1 MPRFTV
7 YEVQEVT
14 ETRRYQYTV
23 EAETAE
29 EAIEA
34 VKCADFSVGDMEE
47 VGVMG
52 ETDYG
57 DTGHCAFPADQP
69 EPDDAWEKALA
80 ELIA

>member
-29 EAIEA
+29 DAIDIVRSGDGTEMEP
-34 VKCADFSVGDMEE
+34 VGL
-47 VGVMG
+47 MG
-52 ETDYG
+52 ETDFG
-57 DTGHCAFPADQP
+57 DTGHFAFSADQA
-69 EPDDAWEKALA
+69 EPNDAWEQALA